1 MSCSITKVLDSETNK
16 KLDDGVD
23 IMAAKISA
31 AVKLDDVNNSD
42 CRASEIGRI
51 VSIVNMV
58 IQYIVLSFVILAV
71 VNSDNASLIINVI
84 KWVSYVSLILIVVQY
99 RNVLVSAGRLFMY
112 GLDLENQV
120 IIVFSLFIAL
130 ITGFVRKGTAGMKM
144 TLAVAFLIFIR
155 LAIQMKNFLL
165 DRDSKI
171 PAFLVFIKELL
182 TPSRITKIYNAF

>member
-31 AVKLDDVNNSD
+31 AVKLDDVKNLD
-42 CRASEIGRI
+42 CRASEIDRI

-58 IQYIVLSFVILAV
+58 IQYIILSFVILVV
-71 VNSDNASLIINVI
+71 VNHDNASLIINVI
-84 KWVSYVSLILIVVQY
+84 KWVSYVSLILIAVQY

-130 ITGFVRKGTAGMKM
+130 TTGFIRKGTAGMKM

-155 LAIQMKNFLL
+155 LAIQMRNFLL
-165 DRDSKI
+165 DRNSKI
-171 PAFLVFIKELL
+171 PAFLAFVKDFL

>member
-31 AVKLDDVNNSD
+31 AVKLDGNSG
-42 CRASEIGRI
+42 CRASDIDRI
-51 VSIVNMV
+51 VNIVNMG
-58 IQYIVLSFVILAV
+58 IQYIILSFVVLAV
-71 VNSDNASLIINVI
+71 IRHDNAGLIVNVI
-84 KWVSYVSLILIVVQY
+84 KWVSYVSLLLLAVQY
-99 RNVLVSAGRLFMY
+99 RNVLVSAGRLFMF

-130 ITGFVRKGTAGMKM
+130 ITGFIRDGSAGMNL
-144 TLAVAFLIFIR
+144 TLAVGFLIFIR

-165 DRDSKI
+165 DNDSKI
-171 PAFLVFIKELL
+171 PAFLVFAKELL
-182 TPSRITKIYNAF
+182 TPSRITKLYNAF

>member
-16 KLDDGVD
+16 KIDDGVD

-42 CRASEIGRI
+42 CRASEIDRI
-51 VSIVNMV
+51 VNIVNMV
-58 IQYIVLSFVILAV
+58 IQYIILSFVILAV
-71 VNSDNASLIINVI
+71 VNHDNASLIINVI
-84 KWVSYVSLILIVVQY
+84 KWVSYVSLILIAVQY

-112 GLDLENQV
+112 GLDLENQI

-130 ITGFVRKGTAGMKM
+130 ITGFIQKGTAGMKM

-165 DRDSKI
+165 DRNSKI
-171 PAFLVFIKELL
+171 PAFLVFVKELL

>member
-1 MSCSITKVLDSETNK
+1 MSCSITKVLDPQENK
-16 KLDDGVD
+16 RLDEGVD

-31 AVKLDDVNNSD
+31 AIKLDGVDNSD
-42 CRASEIGRI
+42 CRASEIDRM
-51 VSIVNMV
+51 VNIVNMV
-58 IQYIVLSFVILAV
+58 IQYVILSFVVLAV
-71 VNSDNASLIINVI
+71 VKHENSDLIINVI
-84 KWVSYVSLILIVVQY
+84 KWVSYVSLLLIGVQY
-99 RNVLVSAGRLFMY
+99 RNVLVTAGRLFMF

-130 ITGFVRKGTAGMKM
+130 ITGFIRDGSAGMKL
-144 TLAVAFLIFIR
+144 TIAVAFFIFIR

-182 TPSRITKIYNAF
+182 TPSRISKIYNAF

>member
-31 AVKLDDVNNSD
+31 AVKLDDVDNSD
-42 CRASEIGRI
+42 CRASEIDRI
-51 VSIVNMV
+51 VNIVNMV
-58 IQYIVLSFVILAV
+58 IQYIILSFVILAV
-71 VNSDNASLIINVI
+71 VNHDNASLIINVI
-84 KWVSYVSLILIVVQY
+84 KWVSYVSLILIAVQY

-130 ITGFVRKGTAGMKM
+130 ITGFIKKGTAGMKM

-171 PAFLVFIKELL
+171 PAFLVFVKELL